1 MKRLLKPLFLTGR
14 FFRIGWGLAVLYIVA
29 WFVPALLPVAHIAV
43 VLLAVATG
51 LDFLRLF
58 RVRDGIRASRHTWAK
73 WSNGDEN
80 PVGVRLRSRYP
91 IPVEV
96 QVLDELPEQL
106 QERALDLRGR
116 IAPQGTTQ
124 LDYMVRPNTRGV
136 YGYGAINVLVRT
148 SLGLAMRRYRLEQ
161 GREIAVY
168 PSYVHLRQY
177 ELMALADPYSAAG
190 MRKLRRV
197 AQRSEF
203 EHIREYVRGD
213 DRRSVN
219 WKAVAR
225 RGKLMVNHYQ
235 DEKAQQIISL
245 IDTGRTMKMPFGGLT
260 LLDRAIN
267 ATLALSDI
275 ALKKDDKVGLVTY
288 SNRVHTLLPPSRRS
302 DRLQHVM
309 DLLYALRTDFAETDV
324 EGLYAA
330 VRRSLPRRSLLLVYT
345 NYESLQAM
353 RRQLPY
359 LRMLARTHLV
369 VVVIFRNTELD
380 ELLDGPDRNTLDV
393 YTKTITRK
401 FIMEKEL
408 IAKEL
413 ARYGILSV
421 LTAPEHLSVSVLN
434 KYLEIKARGQL

>member
-1 MKRLLKPLFLTGR
+1 MKRLFGSFFLTGR
-14 FFRIGWGLAVLYIVA
+14 FFRIGWGIVA
-29 WFVPALLPVAHIAV
+29 AYVAAWFLPWLLPFATIAL
-43 VLLAVATG
+43 VLLAVATL
-51 LDFLRLF
+51 LDAWRLYG
-58 RVRDGIRASRHTWAK
+58 VRDAITASRHTLAK

-80 PVGVRLRSRYP
+80 PVGVRIHSRYA
-91 IPVEV
+91 IPVQV

-106 QERALDLRGR
+106 QERSLNLHAPIPARGTV
-116 IAPQGTTQ
+116 QV
-124 LDYMVRPNTRGV
+124 DYMVRPTTRGV
-136 YGYGAINVLVRT
+136 YRFGAINVLVRS
-148 SLGLAMRRYRLEQ
+148 SLGLALRRFRQEQ

-168 PSYVHLRQY
+168 PSYIHLRKY
-177 ELMALADPYSAAG
+177 ELIALADPFSAAG
-190 MRKLRRV
+190 VRKLRRV
-197 AQRSEF
+197 SQRSEF

-235 DEKAQQIISL
+235 DEKAQQIVSL

-267 ATLALSDI
+267 AALVLGDI

-288 SNRVHTLLPPSRRS
+288 SNTVHSVLPPERGRH
-302 DRLQHVM
+302 RMRQLM
-309 DLLYALRTDFAETDV
+309 ELLYAQQTDFAETDV
-324 EGLYAA
+324 EALFAE

-345 NYESLQAM
+345 NYETLEAM

-359 LRMLARTHLV
+359 LKLLARTHLV

-380 ELLDGPDRNTLDV
+380 ALLEGPDHNTMDV
-393 YTKTITRK
+393 YRKTITRK

-413 ARYGILSV
+413 AQHGVLSI
-421 LTAPEHLSVSVLN
+421 LTAPEHLSTAVLN